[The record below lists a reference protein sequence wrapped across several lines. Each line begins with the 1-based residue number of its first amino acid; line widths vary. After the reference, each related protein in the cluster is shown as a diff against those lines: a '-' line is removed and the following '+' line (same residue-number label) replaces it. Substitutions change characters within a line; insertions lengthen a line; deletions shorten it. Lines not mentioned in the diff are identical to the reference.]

1 MPDAAYL
8 KHFGLKEEPFST
20 VANPRFFYLTPTH
33 ATALEKT
40 RYTVQAGKGVA
51 VVYGQTGTG
60 KSSLA
65 RLLHNNFLEKGYR
78 SVLLVNPNFPTPF
91 ALLRKI
97 AMEFQVMPAYSY
109 GETLERLKN
118 FLFDHGQNPAA
129 PVVLIIDEAQALRY
143 PLLEL
148 LRQLMNYETN
158 EMKLLQL
165 VVFGEDALHAKLAHA
180 RGANFRSRVAMA
192 SGLYPLTTEEL
203 AEMVAFRWY
212 VASGRKEHPFEERAL
227 ATLFEASSG
236 IPREMTTLADNA
248 LLLAFLGKRPTVDHE
263 AVQQAA
269 RDRHLHLGQ
278 PMKKGAHA

>member
-65 RLLHNNFLEKGYR
+65 RLLHNNFLEKGYH

-118 FLFDHGQNPAA
+118 FLFEHGQNPAA

-192 SGLYPLTTEEL
+192 SGLYPLTAEEV

-212 VASGRKEHPFEERAL
+212 VASGHKEHPFEERAL

-248 LLLAFLGKRPTVDHE
+248 LLLAFLSKRPTVDHE